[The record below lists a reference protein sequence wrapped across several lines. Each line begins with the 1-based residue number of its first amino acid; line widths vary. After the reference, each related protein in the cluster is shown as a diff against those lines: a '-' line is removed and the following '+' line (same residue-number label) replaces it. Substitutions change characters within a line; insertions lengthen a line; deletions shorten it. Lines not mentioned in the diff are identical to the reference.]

1 MYLITW
7 MVDCC
12 SVDALEGKREIE
24 EFACRCRGLMDG
36 GRIVVGVILLRM
48 LMFVPLYMLMFGLVD
63 DDLIRLALPSSPC
76 LELF

>member
-36 GRIVVGVILLRM
+36 GRIVVGVI
-48 LMFVPLYMLMFGLVD
+48 FVSVAPANVD
-63 DDLIRLALPSSPC
+63 VRAAVYVDVWAG
-76 LELF
+76 

>member
-1 MYLITW
+1 MIVVYLVTW

-36 GRIVVGVILLRM
+36 GRIVVGVI
-48 LMFVPLYMLMFGLVD
+48 FVSVAPANVD
-63 DDLIRLALPSSPC
+63 VRAVVYVDVWAG
-76 LELF
+76 